1 MARELTQRQRAFLAA
16 YLGEARGVGI
26 KAARLA
32 GYRGTEHYLRTIA
45 SKLVTNGDIAAAIAE
60 ANARL
65 EQEGIGNKEQR
76 VRAQQERWDKM
87 LQVIQA
93 RGAEY
98 AQAAP
103 GADTGLLVR
112 TFKQVGRGED
122 ARVLEEWAVDTG
134 LLAELRQLEQL
145 TAKELGQVIER
156 SEVTGKN
163 GGAIVIRRYVGI
175 DPDDV

>member
-1 MARELTQRQRAFLAA
+1 MARDLNLRQAAFLSH
-16 YLGEARGVGI
+16 YLGDCRGVGVQ
-26 KAARLA
+26 AARAA
-32 GYRGTEHYLRTIA
+32 GYRGSDQTLRRTASDLITNPHIA
-45 SKLVTNGDIAAAIAE
+45 SAIAE
-60 ANARL
+60 SNARL
-65 EQEGIGNKEQR
+65 EQEGIGNKEHR

-87 LQVIQA
+87 LQVIAA
-93 RGAEY
+93 RATEY
-98 AQAAP
+98 ARAAP